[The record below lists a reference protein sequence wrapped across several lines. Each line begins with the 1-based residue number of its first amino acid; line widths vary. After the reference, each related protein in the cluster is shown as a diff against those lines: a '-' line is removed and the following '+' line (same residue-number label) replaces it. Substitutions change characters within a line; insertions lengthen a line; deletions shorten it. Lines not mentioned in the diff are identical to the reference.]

1 MLNQHERLLFFQKD
15 HAETEEW
22 SDDKIKALRSYLLHK
37 TLSAFGDGRVS
48 ISVRAESLDWL
59 MEDDIH
65 PFSFRVCCKN
75 ENVNPDRVRKKLM
88 ELIKQHQIRGH

>member
-1 MLNQHERLLFFQKD
+1 MLKQHEHLLFYQKNHTD
-15 HAETEEW
+15 EEW
-22 SDDKIKALRSYLLHK
+22 PDDKIKALRSYLLHK
-37 TLSAFGDGRVS
+37 ALSAFGDDRVS
-48 ISVRAESLDWL
+48 ISVRAELLDWI

-88 ELIKQHQIRGH
+88 KLIKRHQIRGH